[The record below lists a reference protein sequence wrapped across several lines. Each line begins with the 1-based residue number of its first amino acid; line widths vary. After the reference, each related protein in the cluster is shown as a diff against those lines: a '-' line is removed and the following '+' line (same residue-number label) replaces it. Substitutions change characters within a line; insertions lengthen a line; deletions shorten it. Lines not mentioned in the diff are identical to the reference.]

1 MASPHQDPQSVVLA
15 SSAPHE
21 FHFFSVLGY
30 CFHFY
35 GLWLRSAYALYV
47 ESSIAAWQTFRVL
60 SIFLSFTKFTLN
72 ESRMAFGDCISTQF
86 VLTSRY
92 LFCQLSDWHIVS
104 FVPSVLYKLINLFLN
119 CSKITD
125 ENYYK
130 LVIFIVIFY
139 LHIQCSPN
147 YKVLLLLMNVPWID
161 VLATSFFF
169 FPTWQGVL
177 EAMVYMVYI
186 RLRKALFVS
195 IFFLDSTLCSWFN
208 HWLTS

>member
-1 MASPHQDPQSVVLA
+1 MN
-15 SSAPHE
+15 
-21 FHFFSVLGY
+21 FIFFSVLGY

-139 LHIQCSPN
+139 LHTQCSPN

-169 FPTWQGVL
+169 PTWQGVL
-177 EAMVYMVYI
+177 EAMAYMVYVPSPATLGYG
-186 RLRKALFVS
+186 RHCLFLF
-195 IFFLDSTLCSWFN
+195 FFLDSTLCSWFN

>member
-1 MASPHQDPQSVVLA
+1 
-15 SSAPHE
+15 
-21 FHFFSVLGY
+21 
-30 CFHFY
+30 
-35 GLWLRSAYALYV
+35 
-47 ESSIAAWQTFRVL
+47 
-60 SIFLSFTKFTLN
+60 
-72 ESRMAFGDCISTQF
+72 MAFGDCISTQF

-169 FPTWQGVL
+169 P
-177 EAMVYMVYI
+177 YMTRRARSNGLHGLRAFSSYI

-195 IFFLDSTLCSWFN
+195 IFFLDSTLCS
-208 HWLTS
+208 